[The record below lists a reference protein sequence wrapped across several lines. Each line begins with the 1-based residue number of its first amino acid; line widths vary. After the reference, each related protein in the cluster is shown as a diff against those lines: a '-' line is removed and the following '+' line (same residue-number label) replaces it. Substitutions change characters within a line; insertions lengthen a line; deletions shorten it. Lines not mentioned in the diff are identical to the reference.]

1 MFKWLDEMMKEIDG
15 EKPEDNNGTEIKIS
29 EKDLD
34 RIADTV
40 IEKLSTSKPKDKKPK
55 SENDNQQT
63 ENEKLKSENDN
74 QNDNAENDN
83 QNDNAEN

>member
-15 EKPEDNNGTEIKIS
+15 EKSKDNNGTEIKIS

-40 IEKLSTSKPKDKKPK
+40 IEKLSTSKPKDKKQKSENDNQQTENEKPK

-63 ENEKLKSENDN
+63 ENEN
-74 QNDNAENDN
+74 QNDNAET
-83 QNDNAEN
+83 